1 MKKPG
6 KIRLSSSIAG
16 VDLKWTPC
24 PYLPDGVAQGIDLLD
39 QQAAAA
45 FKQIDGKEIGSSG
58 NPIAALVWHQYSV
71 PENGMRRKALRFS
84 ALRSWSI

>member
-1 MKKPG
+1 MKRPG

-16 VDLKWTPC
+16 VDL
-24 PYLPDGVAQGIDLLD
+24 LD

-45 FKQIDGKEIGSSG
+45 FQQIDGKEVGPSG

-84 ALRSWSI
+84 ALMKWTPPS